1 MRRWNES
8 VTLRYVVDY
17 LSYCHV
23 RVVRLLLPLLKE
35 VLSLAIPRL
44 HLHHDG
50 LLVHARLHHDG
61 LHHAGLHHAR
71 LVHARLHHGLHHTR
85 AGVVVGRIECLR
97 IAVLVTLTVAAAGV
111 FQVRQLDEKD
121 IKH

>member
-1 MRRWNES
+1 MRC
-8 VTLRYVVDY
+8 VVDY

-61 LHHAGLHHAR
+61 LHHAR

-97 IAVLVTLTVAAAGV
+97 IAVLVTLTVAAAAV
-111 FQVRQLDEKD
+111 FQVLHLDEKD